1 MNITAINENIS
12 SGKEKS
18 PRMFDRIHK
27 QYDALNRL
35 FSFGLDVTW
44 RYSLSRHIEK
54 KDDQQLL
61 DLASGTGDAALSLLK
76 NSPYIKY
83 AVGCDMAGKMLEAAQ
98 NKAIKKKLAE
108 KVSFLQGDAANI
120 PFANNIFDV
129 VTMVFGIRNMAD
141 PAHVLSEILRV
152 LKKGGKTLILEFSL
166 PTNPILRNIHLF
178 YLRHI
183 IPWVGGAI
191 SRDKHAYRYLDKTI
205 ETFPYGESFCRIME
219 RAGFRDVQFKTLT
232 FGVVTLYQ
240 GEK

>member
-1 MNITAINENIS
+1 MNITAVNENILS
-12 SGKEKS
+12 RKDKS
-18 PRMFDRIHK
+18 PGMFDLIHK
-27 QYDALNRL
+27 RYDLLNHL

-44 RYSLSRHIEK
+44 RYRLSRHIEK

-76 NSPYIKY
+76 HSPYIKH
-83 AVGCDMAGKMLEAAQ
+83 AVGCDMAGKMLETAQ
-98 NKAIKKKLAE
+98 NKAIKKKLAG
-108 KVSFLQGDAANI
+108 KISFLQGDAANI
-120 PFANNIFDV
+120 PFANNVFDV
-129 VTMVFGIRNMAD
+129 VTMAFGIRNMVD
-141 PAHVLSEILRV
+141 PAEVLSEILRV

-166 PTNPILRNIHLF
+166 PTNPVLRNLHLF

-191 SRDKHAYRYLDKTI
+191 SRDKHAYRYLDRSI

-219 RAGFRDVQFKTLT
+219 GAGFRDVRFNPLT
-232 FGVVTLYQ
+232 FGVATLYQ